1 MSWVGFRW
9 DWLWARL
16 ALSWV
21 KWIGLHGAGLAL
33 GLGQISFGPGVGF
46 GSVWYCAGFALD
58 LVGFELVWFGAGLAL
73 GQGFGPGGLV
83 GRWAGL
89 TRMGLVLGWFALVWV
104 CFGLG

>member
-1 MSWVGFRW
+1 MVLGHFGFRLISLSWVGFGW

-46 GSVWYCAGFALD
+46 GSVWYCAG
-58 LVGFELVWFGAGLAL
+58 LAL
-73 GQGFGPGGLV
+73 GLVVFRQVGFLPGLL
-83 GRWAGL
+83 WTWLASS
-89 TRMGLVLGWFALVWV
+89 W
-104 CFGLG
+104 FGLGLG